1 MISFPS
7 NILFFYLLLS
17 AFNPYNFIFQVH
29 AYDCEV
35 TLING
40 STNQVLTA
48 HCQSNGTDV
57 GTTTLDPAGTG
68 SFLTPV
74 AGDKRSVASCDMTL
88 GNLHGHFDVFD
99 SDIYRSAC
107 AVRALSW
114 RVDESGLYVF
124 LDQQWSLKYH
134 W

>member
-1 MISFPS
+1 MISFPY
-7 NILFFYLLLS
+7 NILFFLLLLS
-17 AFNPYNFIFQVH
+17 ASNSNFIFSVG
-29 AYDCEV
+29 AYDCVV

-48 HCQSNGTDV
+48 HCQANGTDV
-57 GTTTLDPAGTG
+57 GTTTLDPAGTA

-74 AGDKRSVASCDMTL
+74 AGDQRTVATCDMTL
-88 GNLHGHFDVFD
+88 GNLHGRFDVFD
-99 SDIYRSAC
+99 SNEDRSRC

-114 RVDESGLYVF
+114 RIDESGLYVF
-124 LDQQWSLKYH
+124 ANQQWYQRYH